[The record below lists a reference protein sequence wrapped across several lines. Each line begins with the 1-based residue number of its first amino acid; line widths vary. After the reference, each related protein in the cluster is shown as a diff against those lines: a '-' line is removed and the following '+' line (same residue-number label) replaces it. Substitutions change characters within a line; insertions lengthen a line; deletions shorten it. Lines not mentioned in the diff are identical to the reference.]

1 MSEMDQKRQI
11 VQDGL
16 NKRKAKR
23 KQAEIDAEHEALT
36 MQMIS
41 IINQNARNAEIKKR
55 AKRAE
60 RAKRKARN
68 LFEKK
73 TIAIKTRNNE
83 ITMSLF
89 AVGVALL
96 LAITLYVTSLTEMW
110 SLIMS
115 AALLMMY
122 AVFNIYALIKNANQL
137 KKLRK
142 ESLAND

>member
-23 KQAEIDAEHEALT
+23 KQAEIDAEHEAIT
-36 MQMIS
+36 MKMID
-41 IINQNARNAEIKKR
+41 IVNQNARNAEIKKR
-55 AKRAE
+55 AE
-60 RAKRKARN
+60 HAKRKARN

-83 ITMSLF
+83 IAMSLF

-110 SLIMS
+110 SLIVS
-115 AALLMMY
+115 AALLMTY
-122 AVFNIYALIKNANQL
+122 AAFNIYALIKNANQL

-142 ESLAND
+142 EGIAND